1 MTVLIKQRK
10 PDPDTLERHDYVR
23 ENVVKVKVYKSAKSS
38 EYYLYLRDEEENC
51 IHYSLTC
58 FDFEI
63 R

>member
-1 MTVLIKQRK
+1 MTVVIKQRV

-23 ENVVKVKVYKSAKSS
+23 ENVVKVKVYKALDNC
-38 EYYLYLRDEEENC
+38 YYLYLRDAGENC
-51 IHYSLTC
+51 IHYSLSC

>member
-10 PDPDTLERHDYVR
+10 PDPVTLERHDYVR
-23 ENVVKVKVYKSAKSS
+23 ENVVKVKVYKGLDNC
-38 EYYLYLRDEEENC
+38 YYLYLRDEEEQC
-51 IHYSLTC
+51 IHYNLSC

>member
-10 PDPDTLERHDYVR
+10 PDSVTLERHDYVR
-23 ENVVKVKVYKSAKSS
+23 ENVVEVKVYKGIDKC
-38 EYYLYLRDEEENC
+38 YYLYLRDEGENAV
-51 IHYSLTC
+51 HFSLSC

>member
-10 PDPDTLERHDYVR
+10 PDPVTLERHDYVR
-23 ENVVKVKVYKSAKSS
+23 ENVVKVKVYKAADNG
-38 EYYLYLRDEEENC
+38 YYLYLRDEEENC

>member
-10 PDPDTLERHDYVR
+10 PDPVTLERHDYVR
-23 ENVVKVKVYKSAKSS
+23 ENVVKAKVYKGIDKC
-38 EYYLYLRDEEENC
+38 YYLYLRDEDENC
-51 IHYSLTC
+51 IHYNLDS

>member
-10 PDPDTLERHDYVR
+10 PDSVTLERHDYVR
-23 ENVVKVKVYKSAKSS
+23 ENVVEVKVYKGIDKC
-38 EYYLYLRDEEENC
+38 YYLYLRDEKENAV
-51 IHYSLTC
+51 HFSLSC